1 VILVAQ
7 SLGCHVI
14 SNYIWDAQHAGSVVA
29 GIWKAPEDDL
39 TSMEQSDFRKLKT
52 LKRLYI
58 TGCNIPIF
66 VAGHRPILPIRVT
79 EDIPINAGGNVLSTL
94 LASWNPLSHLQ
105 YWKDAEVINHIV
117 DSIKLFIRITP
128 LSVRS
133 PSVLSAFFAPLRFYM

>member
-1 VILVAQ
+1 
-7 SLGCHVI
+7 
-14 SNYIWDAQHAGSVVA
+14 
-29 GIWKAPEDDL
+29 
-39 TSMEQSDFRKLKT
+39 MEQSDFRKLKT